1 MVSIPMKGETMAKK
15 VNMSVNASSRV
26 CAKVFGDAVPFVST
40 VNADIVKEIVKATA
54 KYFGDVD
61 YLKIQQA
68 TKLFSVEP
76 IVFDDAVII
85 KSAVIGYIP
94 ANENKER
101 LSALEQSFKFG
112 FITEDYYNEQ
122 KSLLNM
128 SNEMEYY
135 QFELTSYTD
144 DYTELV
150 EQQNKALEAIAARSS
165 KK

>member
-1 MVSIPMKGETMAKK
+1 MVLIPMKGETMAKK
-15 VNMSVNASSRV
+15 VKMSVNASTRV
-26 CAKVFGDAVPFVST
+26 CAKVYGDAVPFIST
-40 VNADIVKEIVKATA
+40 VNADIVKDIVKSTA
-54 KYFGDVD
+54 KFFGDTD

-85 KSAVIGYIP
+85 KSAVIGYVP
-94 ANENKER
+94 ANENKEK
-101 LSALEQSFKFG
+101 LSALEQSYKFG

-135 QFELTSYTD
+135 QFELTTYTD
-144 DYTELV
+144 DYGELV
-150 EQQNKALEAIAARSS
+150 HQQKEALEAIAAMSS